1 MSDAYPEGFHDWPL
15 DRRNAFFADAARA
28 YGKGS
33 RTSREPKL
41 LVVRPLPKSED
52 EYGEQAPPA
61 PFDDEG
67 ARLEDI
73 NAGMAHS
80 VGAERG
86 GKPAPIKFTPTPFK
100 WRDPSTFPRRQFV
113 YGRHYAR
120 QFLSVTAAQTK
131 VGKSSLGLVEAVAMA
146 AGRNLLGVDPVRP
159 MRVWYWNGEDPQEE
173 LERRVLAICLHY
185 DIDRREVEKN
195 LFLDSGRDTEIIV
208 ATQTKTGA
216 VIATPVEDALTAAL
230 IDGKFDVFILDPAVS
245 IHRVSENDN
254 MTIDAVA
261 KTFGRIAG
269 RANVAIEAIHHTRKL
284 GGAAATIED
293 SRGASAW
300 TSAARDVRVLNRM
313 TKDEGAKAGIEDG
326 KERLYFR
333 ADTDGN
339 LAPSSA
345 TEWFHLASQGLGNGS
360 GGPVDDQDYVGV
372 VTPWKWPDAFEGVS
386 VTDLRKV
393 QAAIAA
399 GRWRESSQAKDWAGI
414 AVARVLEP
422 RPTNK
427 AHRAKIVGLLKTWIA
442 NGMFVVVEGVDDK
455 RKKRSFIE
463 VGKPAND

>member
-1 MSDAYPEGFHDWPL
+1 MSAYPEGFHAWPL
-15 DRRNAFFADAARA
+15 DERNAYFADKARA
-28 YGKGS
+28 RDEGRQNGEVKRRS
-33 RTSREPKL
+33 ALRLASTSEGLTEPPPSA
-41 LVVRPLPKSED
+41 PLDQLPD
-52 EYGEQAPPA
+52 EYGGTDSPQAPFNDA
-61 PFDDEG
+61 D
-67 ARLEDI
+67 
-73 NAGMAHS
+73 
-80 VGAERG
+80 VGAPR
-86 GKPAPIKFTPTPFK
+86 PVKFTPTPFT

-131 VGKSSLGLVEAVAMA
+131 VGKSSLGLVEGVAMA
-146 AGRNLLGVDPVRP
+146 TAQNLLGVELVRP

-185 DIDRREVEKN
+185 GVDRREVEKN

-216 VIATPVEDALTAAL
+216 VIATPIQAALTAAL
-230 IDGKFDVFILDPAVS
+230 IDGKFDAFILDPAVS
-245 IHRVSENDN
+245 VHRVSENDN
-254 MTIDAVA
+254 MMIDAVA

-269 RANVAIEAIHHTRKL
+269 SANVAIEAIHHTRKL

-313 TKDEGAKAGIEDG
+313 TKDEGAKVGIEEG

-339 LAPSSA
+339 LAPASA
-345 TEWFHLASQGLGNGS
+345 TEWFHLKSVGLGNGS
-360 GGPVDDQDYVGV
+360 GPVDDQDYVGV
-372 VTPWKWPDAFEGVS
+372 ATPWKWPDAFEGVAM
-386 VTDLRKV
+386 TDLRKV

-399 GRWRESSQAKDWAGI
+399 GRWRESAQAQDWAGI
-414 AVARVLEP
+414 AVARVLNLDP
-422 RPTNK
+422 ANK
-427 AHRAKIVGLLKTWIA
+427 AHRAKIASVLKTWIA
-442 NGMFVVVEGVDDK
+442 NSMLAVVEGVDAKREK
-455 RKKRSFIE
+455 RKFIE
-463 VGKPAND
+463 VGMPAND

>member
-1 MSDAYPEGFHDWPL
+1 MTDALTARVIREL
-15 DRRNAFFADAARA
+15 NAERDKQERVTA
-28 YGKGS
+28 
-33 RTSREPKL
+33 
-41 LVVRPLPKSED
+41 
-52 EYGEQAPPA
+52 
-61 PFDDEG
+61 G
-67 ARLEDI
+67 ARLAVLNTPPPAEADY
-73 NAGMAHS
+73 GAHAPSAPLAEAAPGGEPS
-80 VGAERG
+80 VLQV
-86 GKPAPIKFTPTPFK
+86 PIKFTPTPFT
-100 WRDPSTFPRRQFV
+100 WREPSTFPRRQFV

-131 VGKSSLGLVEAVAMA
+131 IGKSSLGLVESVAIVT
-146 AGRNLLGVDPVRP
+146 GRNLLGVEPVRP

-173 LERRVLAICLHY
+173 LERRVLAICRHY
-185 DIDRREVEKN
+185 GVDRRAVEEN

-216 VIATPVEDALTAAL
+216 VIATPVEAALTAAL
-230 IDGKFDVFILDPAVS
+230 IDGKFDAFILDPAVS
-245 IHRVSENDN
+245 VHRVSENDN
-254 MTIDAVA
+254 MMIDAVA

-326 KERLYFR
+326 QERLYFR
-333 ADTDGN
+333 SDTDGN

-360 GGPVDDQDYVGV
+360 GGHVDDQDYVGV
-372 VTPWKWPDAFEGVS
+372 ATPWKWPDAFEGVV

-393 QAAIAA
+393 QAAIGA

-414 AVARVLEP
+414 AVARVLNLD
-422 RPTNK
+422 PTNN
-427 AHRAKIVGLLKTWIA
+427 AHRAKIASLLKTWIA
-442 NGMFVVVEGVDDK
+442 NSMLVVVNGEDDK
-455 RKKRSFIE
+455 RMKRKFIE
-463 VGKPAND
+463 VGEAATD